1 MHLSVAARV
10 LWAAGFGEQAAL
22 LFVLLL
28 RRRFRAFPLFTIW
41 IGFLVLKTVVLFS
54 VMGSLRDYYY
64 TYWAGEIIDLVL
76 QIGVIFEI
84 CRNVL
89 RPTGTWVKS
98 ALRSFLLFGAAGIVL
113 AAGLAWL
120 AHPAQSSFLGT
131 WIERGR
137 LFSSLVTLE
146 LFVAMGFSSTRLGL
160 VWRNHV
166 MAIATGWA
174 LWAAIDFAEELA
186 SAYHGPDYHGIV
198 LDQIRIFSTQAVT
211 VYWVAMFWLN
221 EPAER
226 KLSPDMQIYLSNMQR
241 RLETDA
247 EILSNLRKP

>member
-1 MHLSVAARV
+1 MHLSLATRV
-10 LWAAGFGEQAAL
+10 LWAAGFTEQAAL
-22 LFVLLL
+22 LFVLLF
-28 RRRFRAFPLFTIW
+28 RGRFRSFPLFTIW

-64 TYWAGEIIDLVL
+64 TYWTGEIIDLLL

-89 RPTGTWVKS
+89 RPTGTWVRS

-198 LDQIRIFSTQAVT
+198 LDQIRIFTTQAVT
-211 VYWVAMFWLN
+211 VYWFAMFWLN

-226 KLSPDMQIYLSNMQR
+226 KLSPAMQIYLSNMQR

>member
-1 MHLSVAARV
+1 MHLSLAARV
-10 LWAAGFGEQAAL
+10 LWAAGFLEQAAL

-28 RRRFRAFPLFTIW
+28 RRRFRAFPLFTVW
-41 IGFLVLKTVVLFS
+41 IGFLVLKTIILFS
-54 VMGSLRDYYY
+54 VMGSLTEYYY
-64 TYWAGEIIDLVL
+64 TYWTGEIIDLLL

-89 RPTGTWVKS
+89 RPTGTWVRS
-98 ALRSFLLFGAAGIVL
+98 ALRSFLFFGAAGLVL
-113 AAGLAWL
+113 AAALAWF
-120 AHPAQSSFLGT
+120 AHPAQSSSLGA
-131 WIERGR
+131 WIERGK
-137 LFSSLVTLE
+137 LFSSLVSLE

-174 LWAAIDFAEELA
+174 LWAAIDFAKELA

-198 LDQIRIFSTQAVT
+198 LDQIRILSYQVVT

-226 KLSPDMQIYLSNMQR
+226 KLSPAMQQYLSSMQR
-241 RLETDA
+241 RLESDA
-247 EILSNLRKP
+247 QILSNLRKP